1 MSFYTC
7 VSRYKNDILY
17 RGYNESGRRIKKK
30 IRFKPTHYVESEK
43 ESKFRSLEGKKLSEM
58 KFPDMYEA
66 SSFIK
71 EYKEVDNFRIYGTQN
86 YVHQFLGELYPNDI
100 EFNKNF
106 INVVNIDIEVASDD
120 GFPYPEDAFHPI
132 ISISLFSSKDRTY
145 YSWGLDQ
152 YDSSKSII
160 KDHPV
165 VYTQCKTEME
175 LVTNFI
181 NWWSREENNP
191 DVITGWNIQ
200 LFDIPYIVNRIRR
213 IFGEETANKLS
224 PWNIIEVRQVSIR
237 NKQTEIFDLVGIQQ
251 LDYMDLFKKF
261 GYSYGN
267 QESFSLNHIA
277 YVVLGEKKLSYE
289 EFGSLHTLY
298 KQNHQ
303 KFIDYNLRDVELV
316 ERLEEKMGL
325 ITLAITIAYKGAVNY
340 LETFGTTAIWDSII
354 NRELAKDFIIPPP
367 NIKRSSVTYPGAYVK
382 ETQNGMHEWVVSF
395 DLNSLYPNII
405 VQWNMSPET
414 VIDTIETAGVDYYLN
429 STPKVSSEYAVAA
442 NGSSYTKEFQGIVP
456 GIISNYYA
464 ERKEVKKLMLEAKQE
479 YEKNPSRKLESE
491 INQLENRQM
500 AIKILL
506 NSLYGAIGNIYFRY
520 FDLRVAEGITLTG
533 QLAIRWAEQALNKEM
548 NKILGTKH
556 DYVIAIDTDSLYV
569 NFGPLVKK
577 MNPKDPVSFLSEIG
591 EKHFVPLFEKSYNDL
606 FEKMNCYESRM
617 VMGREVI
624 ADRGI
629 WQAKKRYILNV
640 HNSEGVQYAEP
651 KLKMMGIEA
660 IKSSTPEICRKAMK
674 ELFKVIITSTEE
686 QTQNFIERF
695 REEFFS
701 SELYQISFPRGI
713 NDLDKWSDHREIYK
727 KGTPIH
733 VRGALLYNNMIRL
746 KDLGKQYTNIKEGEK
761 IKFCYL
767 KLPNPIGEN
776 VIAFPDFL
784 PKEFQLD
791 NYIDYRLQFQKTF
804 IDAVEPILEAIG
816 WSVEKKNTLEDFFG

>member
-30 IRFKPTHYVESEK
+30 IRFKPKLFVQSEK
-43 ESKFRSLEGKKLSEM
+43 ESKYKSLDGKKLSEIE
-58 KFPDMYEA
+58 FADMYEA
-66 SSFIK
+66 SSFVK
-71 EYKEVDNFRIYGTQN
+71 DYKEVDNFKIYGTQN
-86 YVHQFLGELYPNDI
+86 YVHQFLSEMYPGEI
-100 EFNKNF
+100 QFNRGF

-120 GFPYPEDAFHPI
+120 GFPYPEEAAHPI
-132 ISISLFSSKDRTY
+132 ISISLFSSRDQTY
-145 YSWGLDQ
+145 YSWGLNR
-152 YDSSKSII
+152 YDSSKSVI
-160 KDHPV
+160 KDHPI
-165 VYTQCKTEME
+165 VYKECISESE
-175 LVTNFI
+175 LITNFV
-181 NWWSREENNP
+181 NWWMREENSP

-200 LFDIPYIVNRIRR
+200 LFDIPYIVNRIKR
-213 IFGEETANKLS
+213 IFGEDTANKLS
-224 PWNIIEVRQVSIR
+224 PWNVIEVRQVSIR

-261 GYSYGN
+261 GYTYGN
-267 QESFSLNHIA
+267 QESFALNHIA

-289 EFGSLHTLY
+289 EYGNLHTLY
-298 KQNHQ
+298 KEDHQ

-354 NRELAKDFIIPPP
+354 NRELAKDNIVPPP
-367 NIKRSSVTYPGAYVK
+367 NEKRSSITYPGAYVK

-414 VIDTIETAGVDYYLN
+414 VVDNLQMVGVDYYLN
-429 STPKVSSEYAVAA
+429 SQSKVPGDCTVAA
-442 NGSSYTKEFQGIVP
+442 NGSSYTKQFQGIVP
-456 GIISNYYA
+456 GIISKYYA
-464 ERKEVKKLMLEAKQE
+464 ERKEVKKLMLNAKQE
-479 YEKNPSRKLESE
+479 YEKNPSKKLESE

-506 NSLYGAIGNIYFRY
+506 NSLYGAIGNVYFRY

-548 NKILGTKH
+548 NRLLGTDQ

-577 MNPKDPVSFLSEIG
+577 MNPKDPVKFLSDIG
-591 EKHFVPLFEKSYNDL
+591 DKHFVPLFEKSYNDL

-651 KLKMMGIEA
+651 KLKIMGIEA

-674 ELFKVIITSTEE
+674 ELFKVLITSTEE
-686 QTQNFIERF
+686 ETQNFIKDFKDKF
-695 REEFFS
+695 RKSQLHE
-701 SELYQISFPRGI
+701 ISFPRGV
-713 NDLDKWSDHREIYK
+713 NDLGKWKDSKLIYQ

-733 VRGALLYNNMIRL
+733 VRGALLYNDMIRKNNL
-746 KDLGKQYTNIKEGEK
+746 EKKYQGIKEGEK

-767 KLPNPIGEN
+767 YLPNPIKEN

-784 PKEFQLD
+784 PKEFHLD
-791 NYIDYRLQFQKTF
+791 KYVNYEMQFQKTF

-816 WSVEKKNTLEDFFG
+816 WSVEKKNTLEDFFS